1 MFQLLGRQLRLTRGG
16 KLFQQTHSIVF
27 ALAAIATFDKN
38 TLARAMEGQ
47 GSAHAQYRH
56 FSSEDEVGKAHA
68 AAAGVGNSSV
78 PPQPTIFTKILNKE
92 IPADI
97 VYEDDKVINYHLS
110 SLASYPPPITPP
122 PITPSHPCP
131 KLCVTIPSPTSLTS
145 HTYFVSQHCRCFTE
159 WVWQATPILFHSIG
173 TCKSLVTILEALK

>member
-16 KLFQQTHSIVF
+16 KLFQQTHSIVL

-47 GSAHAQYRH
+47 GSAHAQYRL

-68 AAAGVGNSSV
+68 AAAGVGNSSE

-97 VYEDDKVINYHLS
+97 VYEDDKVINYHL
-110 SLASYPPPITPP
+110 PPPP
-122 PITPSHPCP
+122 
-131 KLCVTIPSPTSLTS
+131 PSPPHHPKSCASMPHVGCGYARHLPSSSTSLTS
-145 HTYFVSQHCRCFTE
+145 HTHSVSQH
-159 WVWQATPILFHSIG
+159 
-173 TCKSLVTILEALK
+173 

>member
-16 KLFQQTHSIVF
+16 KLFQQTRSIVF

-38 TLARAMEGQ
+38 TLPRAMEGQ

-97 VYEDDKVINYHLS
+97 VYEYNKVINYHLS
-110 SLASYPPPITPP
+110 SLASYPPP
-122 PITPSHPCP
+122 HH
-131 KLCVTIPSPTSLTS
+131 PSPHHPKSS
-145 HTYFVSQHCRCFTE
+145 MPQVGCDYPFTN
-159 WVWQATPILFHSIG
+159 
-173 TCKSLVTILEALK
+173 

>member
-16 KLFQQTHSIVF
+16 KLFQQTRSIVF

-38 TLARAMEGQ
+38 TLPRAMEGQ

-78 PPQPTIFTKILNKE
+78 PPQPTTIFTKILNKE

-110 SLASYPPPITPP
+110 SLASYP
-122 PITPSHPCP
+122 HH
-131 KLCVTIPSPTSLTS
+131 PSPHHPKSS
-145 HTYFVSQHCRCFTE
+145 MPQVGCDYPFTN
-159 WVWQATPILFHSIG
+159 
-173 TCKSLVTILEALK
+173 

>member
-16 KLFQQTHSIVF
+16 KLFQQTHSIVL

-38 TLARAMEGQ
+38 ILARAMEGQ
-47 GSAHAQYRH
+47 GSAHAQYRL

-68 AAAGVGNSSV
+68 AAAGVGNSSK

-97 VYEDDKVINYHLS
+97 VYEDDKVINYHLPS
-110 SLASYPPPITPP
+110 P
-122 PITPSHPCP
+122 PITPSLVCPCP
-131 KLCVTIPSPTSLTS
+131 MLGVAMQDISLLPQL
-145 HTYFVSQHCRCFTE
+145 VS
-159 WVWQATPILFHSIG
+159 QATPILFHSISAVSQNG
-173 TCKSLVTILEALK
+173 SGKPHPFCFTVEF

>member
-16 KLFQQTHSIVF
+16 KLFQQTHSIVL
-27 ALAAIATFDKN
+27 ALGAIATFDKN

-47 GSAHAQYRH
+47 GSAHAQYRL

-68 AAAGVGNSSV
+68 AAAGVGNSSE

-97 VYEDDKVINYHLS
+97 VYEDDKVINYHL
-110 SLASYPPPITPP
+110 PPPPPQVLCVHAPCWVWLCKTPP
-122 PITPSHPCP
+122 FF
-131 KLCVTIPSPTSLTS
+131 LN
-145 HTYFVSQHCRCFTE
+145 
-159 WVWQATPILFHSIG
+159 
-173 TCKSLVTILEALK
+173 